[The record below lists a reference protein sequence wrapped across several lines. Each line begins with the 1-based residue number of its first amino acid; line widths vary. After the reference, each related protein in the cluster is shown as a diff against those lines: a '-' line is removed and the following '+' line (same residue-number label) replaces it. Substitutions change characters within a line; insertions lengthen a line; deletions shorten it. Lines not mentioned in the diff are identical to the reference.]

1 MLILTLFLQPINV
14 NAQSTSIKDSVE
26 TFKYIESIATEY
38 NLPVELVVQVIK
50 VESDFNPSAQSK
62 HGKYADEGLMQ
73 LNNQYSHTYAGWIGI
88 NDFNPLSV
96 EQNIRVGCFHLSNIK
111 MQQESNTSDLEVLYL
126 RTLTVYNAG
135 GGYLKKYG
143 IRREYTNKFDV
154 QKIIRDER

>member
-1 MLILTLFLQPINV
+1 MLTLLFLQPINV
-14 NAQSTSIKDSVE
+14 NASSTSIKDSVE
-26 TFKYIESIATEY
+26 TFKYIESIAIEY

-50 VESDFNPSAQSK
+50 VESDFNPSAKSK

-143 IRREYTNKFDV
+143 IRKEYTNKFDI